1 MSKKVGDHH
10 SRCIALHGWLAVL
23 TRQCK
28 YYYGFTV
35 VLNPVIFLHCFVR
48 SCWGYVNVFQS
59 LCLLYVIRAFDRF
72 LHRVRAKISEV
83 AFLGHSPT
91 VPASRR
97 LCKRPLTVR
106 TLSICKLLAWRPQ
119 PMASA
124 CKRQTQE
131 WRMSAVGWIDWI
143 SVFSCFESS
152 KKTRKKC
159 LWSVVERW
167 RNDPH
172 TCSTISAIVS

>member
-119 PMASA
+119 PMASD

-131 WRMSAVGWIDWI
+131 WRMSAVG
-143 SVFSCFESS
+143 
-152 KKTRKKC
+152 
-159 LWSVVERW
+159 
-167 RNDPH
+167 
-172 TCSTISAIVS
+172 